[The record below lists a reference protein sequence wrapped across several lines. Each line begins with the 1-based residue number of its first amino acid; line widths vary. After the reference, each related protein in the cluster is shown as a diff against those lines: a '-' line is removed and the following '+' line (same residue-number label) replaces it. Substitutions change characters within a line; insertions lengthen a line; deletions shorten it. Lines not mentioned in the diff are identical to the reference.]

1 MLSSDQ
7 AITTVEYL
15 NQWNRINTTSQD
27 NSKSEQVLL

>member
-7 AITTVEYL
+7 AITTVEYF

-27 NSKSEQVLL
+27 NSKNEQVLL